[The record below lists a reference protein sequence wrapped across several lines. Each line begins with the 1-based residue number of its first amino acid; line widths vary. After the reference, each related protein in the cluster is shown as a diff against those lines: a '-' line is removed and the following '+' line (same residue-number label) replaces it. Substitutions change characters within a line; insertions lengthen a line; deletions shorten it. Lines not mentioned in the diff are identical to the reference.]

1 MSITPRSSRKLKLLN
16 SDRAPSPAVKRT
28 MLDGVGCTTP
38 THAPAFCPS
47 PLASDDEQDVE
58 VKPALCACD
67 CVLTREL
74 QKLCD
79 LQIGSLKFRMNAS
92 KAESIYLRVRVDTLE
107 RVVASLQQAVL
118 QLQEQPK

>member
-1 MSITPRSSRKLKLLN
+1 
-16 SDRAPSPAVKRT
+16 

-58 VKPALCACD
+58 DKPALCACD
-67 CVLTREL
+67 CVLTRDL

-79 LQIGSLKFRMNAS
+79 LQIRSMKMRMN
-92 KAESIYLRVRVDTLE
+92 TLE

-118 QLQEQPK
+118 QLQEQQK